1 MTNKIEKYTID
12 PNDNIM
18 LLMVDFQD
26 RLASQILEFDKIVE
40 KTVIL
45 KKAFDLFGLKS
56 IATEQ
61 YPKGLGRTDDRLL
74 KYLDEEKIVAKN
86 TFDSYTEKVK
96 DFVKENNIKR
106 VVVTGAETHVCVFQT
121 VRSML
126 EDNLEVF
133 LLEDAISSYN
143 LELKNNALDVLKDM
157 GAKVISSEI
166 LLFDLVDGKDDDGFK
181 DISNYVK
188 EIRKI

>member
-1 MTNKIEKYTID
+1 MANKLEKYTID
-12 PNDNIM
+12 PKDNIM
-18 LLMVDFQD
+18 LLMIDFQD
-26 RLASQILEFDKIVE
+26 RLAPQILDFDKIVE
-40 KTVIL
+40 KTIII
-45 KKAFDLFGLKS
+45 KKAFDLFSLKS

-86 TFDSYTEKVK
+86 TFDSYTKEVR

-126 EDNLEVF
+126 EDGLEVF

-143 LELKNNALDVLKDM
+143 LELKKNGLANLKEM
-157 GAKVISSEI
+157 GAVVLSSE
-166 LLFDLVDGKDDDGFK
+166 LFLFDLVDGKDDDSFK
-181 DISNYVK
+181 NISKFVK
-188 EIRKI
+188 EIRTI